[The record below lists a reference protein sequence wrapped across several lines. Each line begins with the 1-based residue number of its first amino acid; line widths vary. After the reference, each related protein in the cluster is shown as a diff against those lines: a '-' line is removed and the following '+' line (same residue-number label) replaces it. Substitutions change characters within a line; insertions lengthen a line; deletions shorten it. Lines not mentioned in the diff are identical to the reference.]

1 MDELKEYVQD
11 QVEKMILRPKSSTRI
26 PKGWQAS
33 RDYMIAVSN
42 LMRQATGI
50 EEGEF
55 AYPNRSMWTNG
66 PDSDDEYRMMFVMEL
81 QEGDGDEVVKN
92 AHKII
97 AETDDEDQLKEI
109 FRTAF
114 AKVAKI
120 SGQSVT
126 ETRKYFKKFD
136 IF

>member
-1 MDELKEYVQD
+1 MFGMEL
-11 QVEKMILRPKSSTRI
+11 
-26 PKGWQAS
+26 
-33 RDYMIAVSN
+33 
-42 LMRQATGI
+42 
-50 EEGEF
+50 
-55 AYPNRSMWTNG
+55 
-66 PDSDDEYRMMFVMEL
+66 DSDTP
-81 QEGDGDEVVKN
+81 DEVVEN
-92 AHKII
+92 AQKII
-97 AETDDEDQLKEI
+97 TETDDEDQLKEI